1 LRGSESAAYHSGAT
15 VSAFGAGGGATVD
28 IAGIIKRFV
37 QTVPTSRRRQ
47 VTPAWMEMELR
58 TAGVPGQ

>member
-1 LRGSESAAYHSGAT
+1 LRGSESAAYQSGAT
-15 VSAFGAGGGATVD
+15 VSAFGAVVD